1 MSQKTPLSLG
11 AMIASAA
18 FLVACQS
25 SGTSNSSIPV
35 EYFTGTVLDHNQI
48 GVTQHT
54 EYLEV
59 QLDTRDTQLRITEV
73 MNVRDFL
80 DQYADVGHGPLVV
93 SMPKHADNPQLAVGA
108 VAEIREFAW
117 EAGIGY
123 EQMFGAAYDATD
135 RPNSPIIMAFKTY
148 KAVAPKC
155 PSLAQIDLADA
166 TSNNDLPSLGCAVRT
181 NMAAMIAEPADLLGG
196 RELSEGDKIR
206 RGQQLRMWQGGEVTG
221 AARSDMDSGAVSTV
235 IN

>member
-1 MSQKTPLSLG
+1 MSKKTPLSFG
-11 AMIASAA
+11 ALIGSAA

-25 SGTSNSSIPV
+25 SGAPSNIPM
-35 EYFTGTVLDHNQI
+35 EYFTGTTLDRHEI

-59 QLDTRDTQLRITEV
+59 QLDTRDTQLRISEV
-73 MNVRDFL
+73 IKVRGFL

-93 SMPKHADNPQLAVGA
+93 SMPKHAQNPQLAVGA

-117 EAGIGY
+117 EAGISY
-123 EQMFGAAYDATD
+123 EKMLGAAYDAAD
-135 RPNSPIIMAFKTY
+135 RPNSPIVMAFKTY

-155 PSLAQIDLADA
+155 PSLAQIDIANA

-196 RELSEGDKIR
+196 RELSEGDKVR
-206 RGQQLRMWQGGEVTG
+206 QGQQLRLWQAGEPTG
-221 AARSDMDSGAVSTV
+221 AARTDNDSGAVSTV

>member
-1 MSQKTPLSLG
+1 MSKKTPLSLG

-25 SGTSNSSIPV
+25 NGTPNNIPV
-35 EYFTGTVLDHNQI
+35 EYFTGTTLDLHEI

-59 QLDTRDTQLRITEV
+59 QLDSRDTQLRISEV
-73 MNVRDFL
+73 MNVRGFL

-93 SMPKHADNPQLAVGA
+93 SMPKHANNPQLAVGA

-123 EQMFGAAYDATD
+123 EQMLGAAYDATD
-135 RPNSPIIMAFKTY
+135 RPNSPIVMAFKTY

-155 PSLAQIDLADA
+155 PSLAQIDIANA

-196 RELSEGDKIR
+196 RELSEGDKVR
-206 RGQQLRMWQGGEVTG
+206 RGEQLRMWQAGEAT
-221 AARSDMDSGAVSTV
+221 AADRSGIDSGAVSSV

>member
-1 MSQKTPLSLG
+1 MSKITPLSFG
-11 AMIASAA
+11 AMIASAT

-25 SGTSNSSIPV
+25 SGTPNNIPV
-35 EYFTGTVLDHNQI
+35 EYFTGTVLDHHEI

-59 QLDTRDTQLRITEV
+59 QLDTRDTQLRIAEV
-73 MNVRDFL
+73 MNVRSFL

-117 EAGIGY
+117 EAGIDY
-123 EQMFGAAYDATD
+123 ERMLGAAYDATD

-155 PSLAQIDLADA
+155 PSLAQIDVVNAV
-166 TSNNDLPSLGCAVRT
+166 SNTDLPSLGCAVRT

-196 RELSEGDKIR
+196 RELSEGDKVR
-206 RGQQLRMWQGGEVTG
+206 RGQQLRLWQAGEATA
-221 AARSDMDSGAVSTV
+221 AARSDIDSGAVSSV